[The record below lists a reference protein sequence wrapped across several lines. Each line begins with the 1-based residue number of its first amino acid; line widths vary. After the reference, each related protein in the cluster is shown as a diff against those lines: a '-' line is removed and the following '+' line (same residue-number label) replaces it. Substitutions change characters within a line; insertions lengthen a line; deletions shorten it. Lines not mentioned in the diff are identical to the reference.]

1 MKITRLNHAQI
12 TIPKGAEAQGRAFY
26 CGMLGLQEIEKPDAL
41 KGRGGFWLQV
51 GDMQVHVG
59 TEDGVDRATTKAHL
73 AYQVDDLISWQNH
86 IENQSIEI
94 DDSISIPGYIRFEIR
109 DPFGNR
115 VEFIQPVSENLVQQQ
130 IDYYRAR
137 AGEYDE
143 WFYRLGRYDHGKA
156 LNQQWFDEAKQV
168 METLHQIT
176 MVDEALELACG
187 TGIWTE
193 QLLKIARHITAL
205 DASPE
210 VIAINRQKLNAA
222 NIDYH
227 QVDLFQW
234 QPERA
239 YDLVLFGFWLSHV
252 PPDRLD
258 SFLESVSRAVKPGGK
273 LFIVDSQPAGTSS
286 ASNHQPYEVESIR
299 HVRKLND
306 GREFT
311 IYKIFYE
318 PTTLREKLT
327 AVGFDAAVRLTDNYF
342 IYATAIKS
350 ESPA

>member
-12 TIPKGAEAQGRAFY
+12 TIPKGAEAQGRTFY
-26 CGMLGLQEIEKPDAL
+26 CDILGLQEVEKPDAL
-41 KGRGGFWLQV
+41 KGRGGFWLEV
-51 GDMQVHVG
+51 GDMQVHIG

-73 AYQVDDLISWQNH
+73 AYQVDDLASWQKH
-86 IENQSIEI
+86 IENQNIEI
-94 DDSISIPGYIRFEIR
+94 GDSVPIPGYERFEIR

-115 VEFIQPVSENLVQQQ
+115 VEFIQPVADNALQQQ

-143 WFYRLGRYDHGKA
+143 WFYRMGRYDHGKA

-168 METLHQIT
+168 MEMLHQIA

-210 VIAINRQKLNAA
+210 VIAINRQKLAAA
-222 NIDYH
+222 NIDYQ

-234 QPERA
+234 QPERG

-252 PPDRLD
+252 PPEKLD
-258 SFLESVSRAVKPGGK
+258 SFLASVSQAVKPGGK

-286 ASNHQPYEVESIR
+286 ASNHQPYEAESIR

-318 PTTLREKLT
+318 PASLREKL
-327 AVGFDAAVRLTDNYF
+327 ASFGFDADVRVTDNYF
-342 IYATAIKS
+342 VYTTATKL
-350 ESPA
+350 

>member
-1 MKITRLNHAQI
+1 MKISRLNHVQI

-26 CGMLGLQEIEKPDAL
+26 CGILGLQEIEKPDAL

-51 GDMQVHVG
+51 GDMQAHVG
-59 TEDGVDRATTKAHL
+59 TEDGVDRATTKAHI
-73 AYQVDDLISWQNH
+73 AYQVDDLASCQKH
-86 IENQSIEI
+86 IENQGIEI
-94 DDSISIPGYIRFEIR
+94 GDSVPIPGYMRFEIR

-115 VEFIQPVSENLVQQQ
+115 VEFIQPVADNLLQQQ

-143 WFYRLGRYDHGKA
+143 WFYRLGRYDHGDA

-168 METLHQIT
+168 MESLHQIS
-176 MVDEALELACG
+176 MVDNALELACG

-193 QLLKIARHITAL
+193 QLLKISKHITAL

-210 VIAINRQKLNAA
+210 VMAINRQKLKAEKV
-222 NIDYH
+222 DY
-227 QVDLFQW
+227 QQADLFQW
-234 QPERA
+234 QPDHA

-252 PPDRLD
+252 PPERLD
-258 SFLESVSRAVKPGGK
+258 AFLTAVSSAVKPGGK
-273 LFIVDSQPAGTSS
+273 LFIVDSLPAGTSS
-286 ASNHQPYEVESIR
+286 ALNHQPYESESIR

-311 IYKIFYE
+311 IYKVFYE
-318 PTTLREKLT
+318 PAALREKL
-327 AVGFDAAVRLTDNYF
+327 AAFGFDADVRATDNYF
-342 IYATAIKS
+342 IYVTATRQ
-350 ESPA
+350 